1 MTQLPT
7 SVGSCSDRR
16 QPVSFLERREAA
28 LPAGPPATH
37 EAVAPAR
44 RTAHPD
50 SPTRTRPPAPLL
62 RAEGGQRRPRTRP
75 REAAPTQAQ
84 PTPRFRVSGSMNHVH
99 RNAHVISTPVSHN
112 QYTTKRLSGPETQGG
127 RTHDA
132 RFLPRACQGER
143 DTHRVRNKSALSQSS
158 LLSLS
163 KSRPTDG
170 RPGPLAAHTYTRCP
184 LSSSCARALSLR
196 PAVQPVTPPL
206 LPSAPP

>member
-62 RAEGGQRRPRTRP
+62 RAEPEGGQRRPRARP
-75 REAAPTQAQ
+75 REAAQAQ

-99 RNAHVISTPVSHN
+99 RNAHVISTPVSYN

-143 DTHRVRNKSALSQSS
+143 DTHRVRNKSALSQQ
-158 LLSLS
+158 L
-163 KSRPTDG
+163 PT
-170 RPGPLAAHTYTRCP
+170 
-184 LSSSCARALSLR
+184 
-196 PAVQPVTPPL
+196 
-206 LPSAPP
+206 LPSRNRGPQTVDPVL